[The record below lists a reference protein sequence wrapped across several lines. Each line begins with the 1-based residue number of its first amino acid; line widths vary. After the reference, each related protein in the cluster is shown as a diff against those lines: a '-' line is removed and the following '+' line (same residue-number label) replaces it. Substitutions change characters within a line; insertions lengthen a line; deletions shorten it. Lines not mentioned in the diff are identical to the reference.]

1 MDQAIS
7 PEMKKR
13 RKKKLVIKVVV
24 TVVACAGVFW
34 FLVGVFQPKIRG
46 AEVNFGMVDEGAVE
60 VSVYATGKIVPF
72 AEEIIA
78 SPVSSK
84 VLEVY
89 KKSGDRVEKGE
100 PLLQLDLETIRT
112 DYETK
117 KESLEMQLS
126 KLDLQRKTIAS
137 DLAEMKMQI
146 DIDEMTLKRTLVSL
160 NNERY
165 LDSIGASTK
174 EKVREAELSYTV
186 KQMQFEQ
193 LKRKFENKQSAS
205 ESEIRSL
212 ELDYKIAK
220 RNIDLL
226 YKTLGEAQIMAPRS
240 ATLTWINDQVGSS
253 VSQGS
258 NLAILSDLSSFKVEG
273 EIADSYADKITTGNR
288 VNVVIGSEKLSGT
301 VGNVTPSVNNGI
313 IKFVVFLEDQS
324 NTRLRSGLKVDVH
337 VTHAMKD
344 AVLRIPTGAY
354 YMGKGDYE
362 LWVVNGD
369 RAEKRKV
376 VLGESGFEHVEVVQG
391 LTTGEKVILSDMG
404 RYRDKEVL
412 HIR

>member
-13 RKKKLVIKVVV
+13 RKRKLIIKVVV
-24 TVVACAGVFW
+24 TVMACAGVFW

-174 EKVREAELSYTV
+174 EKVREAELNYTV

-193 LKRKFENKQSAS
+193 LKRKFENKKSAS

-354 YMGKGDYE
+354 YMGKGDYDM
-362 LWVVNGD
+362 WVVNGD

-391 LTTGEKVILSDMG
+391 LATGEKVILSDMG

-412 HIR
+412 HIK

>member
-13 RKKKLVIKVVV
+13 CKRKLIMKVVV
-24 TVVACAGVFW
+24 TVMACAGVFC

-174 EKVREAELSYTV
+174 EKVREAELNYTV

-391 LTTGEKVILSDMG
+391 LATGEKVILSDMG

>member
-1 MDQAIS
+1 M
-7 PEMKKR
+7 
-13 RKKKLVIKVVV
+13 KVVV
-24 TVVACAGVFW
+24 TVVVCAGVFW

-174 EKVREAELSYTV
+174 EKVREAELNYTV

-240 ATLTWINDQVGSS
+240 ATLTWINDQVGAS

-288 VNVVIGSEKLSGT
+288 VNVVIGSEKLSGS

-391 LTTGEKVILSDMG
+391 LATGEKVILSDMG